1 MTSTNSYEFD
11 GEEMKLVSPHKVVTA
26 TFRFWPS
33 TEPEDNGA
41 SENMKYVTLIYVL
54 LLICVIFL

>member
-1 MTSTNSYEFD
+1 
-11 GEEMKLVSPHKVVTA
+11 MKLVSPHKVVTA